1 MNTTIESH
9 KGLIKRLLS
18 QLGCAKDAPFAY
30 VLDINDVLKICNA
43 FHSELSQG
51 EPVAWTDEYFTRV
64 INNTFKATGIFDE
77 LNKPLYEAPPS
88 TEALQKELD
97 KLTEDKAELIE
108 YTRKL
113 REALKNINFG
123 VSDNL
128 EMYTEEVLAIPQ
140 PKCMQQK

>member
-1 MNTTIESH
+1 MNIQTDKNIELPSP
-9 KGLIKRLLS
+9 LS
-18 QLGCAKDAPFAY
+18 QETVRAEP
-30 VLDINDVLKICNA
+30 
-43 FHSELSQG
+43 SQG

-97 KLTEDKAELIE
+97 KLTEDKAELIK
-108 YTRKL
+108 YARKL
-113 REALKNINFG
+113 INKLHYASRFSQMARDG
-123 VSDNL
+123 
-128 EMYTEEVLAIPQ
+128 LAIPQ